1 MFNLGVLLA
10 DEDPVAAGHAV
21 ALSAHTKRLDIEC
34 YVDWLPKHTDTTNRS
49 YSACMI
55 PAGENSTG
63 GGDLGEFYRV
73 NRVLDWDAFTVA
85 PGP

>member
-1 MFNLGVLLA
+1 MLGARPSYTVLDSL
-10 DEDPVAAGHAV
+10 PVGAA
-21 ALSAHTKRLDIEC
+21 
-34 YVDWLPKHTDTTNRS
+34 
-49 YSACMI
+49 ACMI